1 MFKVA
6 KRSITDVEPFIHNLP
21 VTEDETYSLG
31 EALKLTGGKLTK
43 AGATDK
49 PAYIAMASEVNENGC
64 LTVMPVLPTTFFE
77 VTSSATVA
85 ASLIGSAVT
94 LGTDG
99 LTVTATTTSGVFTI
113 DETDGA
119 ATNSIVVGHFA

>member
-1 MFKVA
+1 MFKEA
-6 KRSITDVEPFIHNLP
+6 KRSIADVEPFIHNLP
-21 VTEDETYSLG
+21 ITADETYSLG